1 MSADSPRDN
10 LPYAVVGG
18 GFVGLCSAIHL
29 RRAGQDVVLI
39 DPGDMKRAASYGNSG
54 QFAIGEVI
62 PLSVPGV
69 LFSVPRWLLDPLG
82 PLSIRWRNL
91 PELTPWILRFLGA
104 SRRKRMEEVSAALAQ
119 LCELIHFDYEPLIK
133 AAGAED
139 TITLTECI
147 RLFISREEFDEEE
160 RKYGYLRIRGG
171 GEYDLLEADALH
183 AEEPEID
190 RGFTYGAIM
199 KGRTFVS
206 NLPKLLQ
213 AFAALLQR
221 EGGKMVRGEVVD
233 FERSGNRVEAVKLA
247 DGGRIAV
254 RGVVVAAGAWS
265 RTLCR
270 LLGDNVPLEAERGY
284 HVMLPNSGVTLRR
297 SLTIP
302 SRGFGIIPMQ
312 AGLCIAGT
320 VELAR
325 LGAPPNFA
333 RADRLVE
340 KARAIFPHLKAEGAT
355 RWMGNRPAMPDSIP
369 VIDRARKIENA
380 FYAFGHGH
388 RGMSFAATTGRLI
401 ASLVSGQKVN
411 FDLRP
416 YSLNRF

>member
-1 MSADSPRDN
+1 MSADSSSDQ
-10 LPYAVVGG
+10 LPYLVIGG
-18 GFVGLCSAIHL
+18 GFVGLCCAIHL
-29 RRAGQDVVLI
+29 RRAGQKVVLV

-69 LFSVPRWLLDPLG
+69 LFRVPRWLLDPLG

-91 PELTPWILRFLGA
+91 PELTPWLLKFLKA
-104 SRRKRMEEVSAALAQ
+104 SRHKRMEEVAAALTQ

-139 TITLTECI
+139 TITHTECI
-147 RLFISREEFDEEE
+147 RLFVTREEYEEE
-160 RKYGYLRIRGG
+160 MRKYGDLLRKGG
-171 GEYDLLEADALH
+171 GVFELLDADALH

-190 RGFTYGAIM
+190 RQFTFGIIM

-206 NLPKLLQ
+206 NLPKLLT

-221 EGGKMVRGEVVD
+221 EGGTMVKGEVVD
-233 FERSGNRVEAVKLA
+233 FERNGKRVETVRLA
-247 DGGRIAV
+247 DGQRIAV

-270 LLGDNVPLEAERGY
+270 RLGDSVPLEAERGY
-284 HVMLPNSGVTLRR
+284 HVMLPNSGVKLRR

-302 SRGFGIIPMQ
+302 SRGFGIVPMQ

-325 LGAPPNFA
+325 LGAPPNYA

-340 KARAIFPHLKAEGAT
+340 KARAIFPHLETEGAT
-355 RWMGNRPAMPDSIP
+355 QWMGNRPAMPDSIP
-369 VIDRARKIENA
+369 VIDRAGKVENA

-401 ASLVSGQKVN
+401 AGLVTNQKIN

>member
-1 MSADSPRDN
+1 MSADASRDK
-10 LPYAVVGG
+10 LPFAVIGG

-29 RRAGQDVVLI
+29 RRAGEDVVLI

-54 QFAIGEVI
+54 QFAIGEVV

-69 LFSVPRWLLDPLG
+69 LFRVPRWLLDPLG

-91 PELTPWILRFLGA
+91 PELTPWILRFLRA
-104 SRRKRMEEVSAALAQ
+104 STQKRMDEVAAALTQ

-139 TITLTECI
+139 AITQTECI
-147 RLFISREEFDEEE
+147 RLFVSREEYDEEE

-171 GEYDLLEADALH
+171 LVYDLLDADALH
-183 AEEPEID
+183 REEPEID
-190 RGFTYGAIM
+190 RRFTFGAIM

-221 EGGKMVRGEVVD
+221 EGGKMVKGEVVD

-247 DGGRIAV
+247 DGSRIAV

-265 RTLCR
+265 RALCR
-270 LLGDNVPLEAERGY
+270 RLGDKVPLEAERGY

-325 LGAPPNFA
+325 LGAPPNYA

-340 KARAIFPHLKAEGAT
+340 KARAIFPHLNAEGAA
-355 RWMGNRPAMPDSIP
+355 RWMGNRPAMPDSVP
-369 VIDRARKIENA
+369 VIDRAGKVENA

-401 ASLVSGQKVN
+401 AGLVTNQKVN

-416 YSLNRF
+416 YALNRF

>member
-1 MSADSPRDN
+1 MSPDSSRDK
-10 LPYAVVGG
+10 LPYAVIGG
-18 GFVGLCSAIHL
+18 GFVGLCCAIHL

-82 PLSIRWRNL
+82 PLAIRWRNL
-91 PELTPWILRFLGA
+91 PELTPWLLKFLKA
-104 SRRKRMEEVSAALAQ
+104 SRRERMEEVAAALTQ

-139 TITLTECI
+139 TITNTECI
-147 RLFISREEFDEEE
+147 RLFVSREEFDEEE
-160 RKYGYLRIRGG
+160 RKFGDLRIKGG
-171 GEYDLLEADALH
+171 GVYDLLDADALH

-190 RGFTYGAIM
+190 RRFTYGAIM
-199 KGRTFVS
+199 KGRNFVS
-206 NLPKLLQ
+206 NLPKLLR

-221 EGGKMVRGEVVD
+221 EGGTMIKGEVVD
-233 FERSGNRVEAVKLA
+233 FERSDRRVDAVRLA
-247 DGGRIAV
+247 DGARIAV

-270 LLGDNVPLEAERGY
+270 RLGDKVPLESERGY
-284 HVMLPNSGVTLRR
+284 HVMLPNSGVKLRR

-302 SRGFGIIPMQ
+302 SRGFGIVPMQ

-325 LGAPPNFA
+325 LGAPPNYA

-340 KARAIFPHLKAEGAT
+340 KARAIFPHLNAEGAT
-355 RWMGNRPAMPDSIP
+355 QWMGNRPAMPDSIP
-369 VIDRARKIENA
+369 VIDRAGKVENA

-401 ASLVSGQKVN
+401 AGLVTNQKVN
-411 FDLRP
+411 FDLGP
-416 YSLNRF
+416 YNLNRF